1 MEHGCFPSAV
11 LASIPTLSAG
21 IEAEPQF
28 VENVLIP
35 FLCRSSVV
43 SRFLID
49 ASEDL
54 LSVTLCL
61 MYY

>member
-11 LASIPTLSAG
+11 LASIPTLSVG

>member
-28 VENVLIP
+28 VVNVLIP